1 LSIER
6 KHTISEI
13 VDRYFEEMEHE
24 FEHWGRTLTDKPS
37 WNQKNCTIEPL
48 HDMKITP
55 TEVIVT
61 VDLPL
66 TFENKVQ
73 VKPLDESTLEI
84 SAKMKRKVR
93 FSELGITHCEGEFQ
107 KLRCYS
113 RVPVPV
119 QMNKMKMKFKKG
131 ILEVHLPRKRKSSIK
146 QR

>member
-6 KHTISEI
+6 KHAISEI
-13 VDRYFEEMEHE
+13 VDRYFEELEHE
-24 FEHWGRTLTDKPS
+24 FEQWGRRQMDRPS
-37 WNQKNCTIEPL
+37 WNQRNCTIEPL

-55 TEVIVT
+55 TEVVVT

-73 VKPLDESTLEI
+73 VKPLDENTLEI
-84 SAKMKRKVR
+84 SAEMKRKVR

-107 KLRCYS
+107 KLHCHS

-119 QMNKMKMKFKKG
+119 RMSKMKIKFKKG
-131 ILEVHLPRKRKSSIK
+131 ILEVHLPRKRRLSTK
-146 QR
+146 

>member
-1 LSIER
+1 MSIER
-6 KHTISEI
+6 KHVISEI
-13 VDRYFEEMEHE
+13 VDRYFEELEHE
-24 FEHWGRTLTDKPS
+24 FEQWGRRQVDRPS
-37 WNQKNCTIEPL
+37 WNQRNCTIEPL

-73 VKPLDESTLEI
+73 VKPLDENTLEI
-84 SAKMKRKVR
+84 SAEMKRKVR

-107 KLRCYS
+107 KLHCHS

-119 QMNKMKMKFKKG
+119 RMSKMKIRFKKG
-131 ILEVHLPRKRKSSIK
+131 ILEVHLPRKRRLSTK
-146 QR
+146 

>member
-6 KHTISEI
+6 KHAISEI
-13 VDRYFEEMEHE
+13 VDRYFEELEYE
-24 FEHWGRTLTDKPS
+24 FEHWGRRQVDRPS
-37 WNQKNCTIEPL
+37 WNQRNRTIEPL

-55 TEVIVT
+55 TEVVVT

-73 VKPLDESTLEI
+73 VKPLDENTLEI
-84 SAKMKRKVR
+84 SAEMKRKVR

-107 KLRCYS
+107 KLHCHS

-119 QMNKMKMKFKKG
+119 RMSKMKIRFKKG
-131 ILEVHLPRKRKSSIK
+131 ILEVHLPRKRRLSTK
-146 QR
+146 